1 MLFKNVHEYFKK
13 CIWISCLYVYK
24 CTAYIPNAQRGQK
37 RVLNPSELNP
47 GPLQL
52 FLTTGP
58 FLQPCCLCF
67 FLIPRDFIY
76 LFCVYLCA
84 YLWGGRGDWESTCTC
99 MGVCMPWHIPE
110 VRTSGA
116 LPCLPPCLR
125 EVSVHLACA
134 RLTGLW
140 APGFLHLHI
149 PSCCRIDVWDS
160 DVFYCIPLHRPGDS
174 NSGRHLTWQ
183 RIIFSLIHFSG

>member
-1 MLFKNVHEYFKK
+1 MLFKNVYEYFKK

-67 FLIPRDFIY
+67 FYPKRFY
-76 LFCVYLCA
+76 LFILRVLMCIFV
-84 YLWGGRGDWESTCTC
+84 GGGGDWESTCTC

-116 LPCLPPCLR
+116 LAFHLVWGKSLFTLHAPGW
-125 EVSVHLACA
+125 LACE
-134 RLTGLW
+134 LQ
-140 APGFLHLHI
+140 
-149 PSCCRIDVWDS
+149 D
-160 DVFYCIPLHRPGDS
+160 
-174 NSGRHLTWQ
+174 
-183 RIIFSLIHFSG
+183 FSISTSHHAVE

>member
-1 MLFKNVHEYFKK
+1 MLFKNVYEYFKK

-67 FLIPRDFIY
+67 FYPKRFY
-76 LFCVYLCA
+76 LFILRVLMCIFVGGERRLREYMHMYGCVHAMTHSRSQNL
-84 YLWGGRGDWESTCTC
+84 RS
-99 MGVCMPWHIPE
+99 
-110 VRTSGA
+110 
-116 LPCLPPCLR
+116 PCLPPCLR

-149 PSCCRIDVWDS
+149 PSCCRINVWDS